1 MKTALPLVLLLAVS
15 LAVAGCTI
23 PSTTATN
30 AVAPTPSAV
39 DSTTGSTAAA
49 AADSITSSTATV
61 AAVVSTTGSTA
72 LTVGST
78 DAAGAPHTATSSPTT
93 TTLAPF
99 EPAGTFT
106 AELTGTQ
113 VVPPVETQATGTA
126 TFSIDATGT
135 RAYFK
140 LTLENMTDVIAS
152 RVHEGRP
159 GSNGSGLLILYPG
172 PMVEGPFSGVIAQ
185 GYFDASVLIGSLTGR
200 SIVDFAVLL
209 QGGLAYVNVGTVQN
223 PQGEIRG
230 QIE

>member
-1 MKTALPLVLLLAVS
+1 M
-15 LAVAGCTI
+15 
-23 PSTTATN
+23 PSTTATS
-30 AVAPTPSAV
+30 AVTPTPSAV
-39 DSTTGSTAAA
+39 DPTTGPTAAVAADSTTGT
-49 AADSITSSTATV
+49 
-61 AAVVSTTGSTA
+61 TA
-72 LTVGST
+72 LTTDST
-78 DAAGAPHTATSSPTT
+78 DAAGAPHTATSSSTT

-172 PMVEGPFSGVIAQ
+172 PPVEGPFSGVIAQ